1 MRTLYFVLWFLLF
14 SSPNLSRRRLHV
26 CHTSTQSWCGL
37 SANFGRRSETCCT
50 RLAENTRRNK
60 SCLVKLVKIYSYSF
74 FFFSILPVI
83 LILVNKRL
91 SNRQKF
97 AICAPSQ
104 KVVRL
109 CLRNQGMYRQ
119 SEKMSNS
126 NISPTCPYNM
136 VNFGRLSAEIGS
148 LVRGTPANFNGFRVF
163 AALLHGTLVVGV
175 SQTLRR

>member
-26 CHTSTQSWCGL
+26 CHTSTQSWSWCRL

-50 RLAENTRRNK
+50 RLTENPRRNK
-60 SCLVKLVKIYSYSF
+60 SCLVTLVKIYSYSF
-74 FFFSILPVI
+74 FSFFSILPVI

-109 CLRNQGMYRQ
+109 CLRNYRHVSTIGKNVKQ
-119 SEKMSNS
+119 QYLPHMPLQYGELR
-126 NISPTCPYNM
+126 PT
-136 VNFGRLSAEIGS
+136 IG
-148 LVRGTPANFNGFRVF
+148 
-163 AALLHGTLVVGV
+163 
-175 SQTLRR
+175 